1 MATDLK
7 SIDQELEE
15 LLASSLG
22 VDDDDDLGE
31 DDDDLG
37 EDDDDLGEDDDDLGE
52 DDDDLGEDDDDLGED
67 DDDLGEDDDDLGED
81 DDDLGE
87 DDDDLGEDDDDLG
100 EDDDDLGE
108 DDDDLGEDDDDLGE
122 DDDDLGEDDDDLGED
137 DDDLGE
143 DDDDLG
149 EDDDDLGEDDDDLGE
164 DIDDMLAAD
173 EVGGLDDRIERIQAK
188 IRNTTSPRKRL
199 RLKKRLARLK
209 GRQLKRRLKMKA
221 KIERGGGA
229 GDGEYGLDAEY
240 LDMGNTF
247 GLDAEYLDVGETY
260 GLEDESLGGVEGY
273 LDMIEQYGEDVE
285 SEDAMGIVPL
295 VFPLVG
301 LTGYL
306 LGKGAEKAGAKIRYN
321 RHQLVASLP
330 YLKYKQLRRIAR
342 NPFRKRWV
350 RSLALAEMRRRRIR
364 RMAGRP
370 VIIRMIP
377 AGGMVTVTRQVP
389 MARIV
394 QFSTR
399 YPKGI
404 IGRRRP
410 TLRPRGMQIRPRN
423 VVYTTPAQQA
433 AMPQFTNADRRA
445 AERGLPRPVL
455 PVAPRIRSAPVKMP
469 VRPAPRPKLPK
480 VPRKAPSVLAIEAE
494 LARSLRAARNNAAKI
509 SAYSTALSKLYAERA
524 RTPQAERR
532 FLEMDITRFEAA
544 LSRLR
549 GSRNVDLLTALGADG
564 AKPTLGDAMLA
575 NPFTTLLVGA
585 AVFGV
590 GALVGK
596 ERIVDATLSV
606 TEKVTG
612 AAHGAVTS
620 ARTRRS

>member
-1 MATDLK
+1 
-7 SIDQELEE
+7 
-15 LLASSLG
+15 
-22 VDDDDDLGE
+22 
-31 DDDDLG
+31 
-37 EDDDDLGEDDDDLGE
+37 
-52 DDDDLGEDDDDLGED
+52 
-67 DDDLGEDDDDLGED
+67 
-81 DDDLGE
+81 
-87 DDDDLGEDDDDLG
+87 
-100 EDDDDLGE
+100 
-108 DDDDLGEDDDDLGE
+108 
-122 DDDDLGEDDDDLGED
+122 
-137 DDDLGE
+137 
-143 DDDDLG
+143 
-149 EDDDDLGEDDDDLGE
+149 
-164 DIDDMLAAD
+164 MLA
-173 EVGGLDDRIERIQAK
+173 GLPERIERLEAK
-188 IRNTTSPRKRL
+188 IEMASGRKRF

-209 GRQLKRRLKMKA
+209 ARMMRRRLKAEAKA
-221 KIERGGGA
+221 ERYGYAVPLAVIEKSMREREA
-229 GDGEYGLDAEY
+229 RDAQARREAKRRY
-240 LDMGNTF
+240 EAEMSKVSMSRKPKRNLLSAFIDTGTSY

-260 GLEDESLGGVEGY
+260 GLEEDDSLGVEGY

-306 LGKGAEKAGAKIRYN
+306 VGKGAEKAAAKIRYN
-321 RHQLVASLP
+321 RHQLVAAMP
-330 YLKYKQLRRIAR
+330 YLRYKQLRRIAK

-350 RSLALAEMRRRRIR
+350 RDLALAEMRRRRIR
-364 RMAGRP
+364 RLAGRP
-370 VIIRMIP
+370 VIIRTVP
-377 AGGMVTVTRQVP
+377 AGGMITVTRQVP
-389 MARIV
+389 MTRIV
-394 QFSTR
+394 QFTTR

-404 IGRRRP
+404 IVRRRP

-469 VRPAPRPKLPK
+469 VRPAPRPKVSLPK
-480 VPRKAPSVLAIEAE
+480 VPRKAPSVRAIEAE
-494 LARSLRAARNNAAKI
+494 LARALRAAKNNAGKI
-509 SAYSTALSKLYAERA
+509 SAYSMALSKLYAERA

-532 FLEMDITRFEAA
+532 FLEADITRFESA

-549 GSRNVDLLTALGADG
+549 GSRNVDLLAALGAD
-564 AKPTLGDAMLA
+564 APKPTLGDAMLA

-620 ARTRRS
+620 ARRRR

>member
-1 MATDLK
+1 MLTNGQFGNNPTK
-7 SIDQELEE
+7 FCV
-15 LLASSLG
+15 LLGA
-22 VDDDDDLGE
+22 
-31 DDDDLG
+31 
-37 EDDDDLGEDDDDLGE
+37 
-52 DDDDLGEDDDDLGED
+52 
-67 DDDLGEDDDDLGED
+67 
-81 DDDLGE
+81 
-87 DDDDLGEDDDDLG
+87 
-100 EDDDDLGE
+100 
-108 DDDDLGEDDDDLGE
+108 
-122 DDDDLGEDDDDLGED
+122 
-137 DDDLGE
+137 
-143 DDDDLG
+143 
-149 EDDDDLGEDDDDLGE
+149 
-164 DIDDMLAAD
+164 
-173 EVGGLDDRIERIQAK
+173 
-188 IRNTTSPRKRL
+188 
-199 RLKKRLARLK
+199 
-209 GRQLKRRLKMKA
+209 GRQCLTQKA
-221 KIERGGGA
+221 TALFIR
-229 GDGEYGLDAEY
+229 
-240 LDMGNTF
+240 F
-247 GLDAEYLDVGETY
+247 
-260 GLEDESLGGVEGY
+260 EDSLGVEGY

-285 SEDAMGIVPL
+285 SDESMGVVPL

-330 YLKYKQLRRIAR
+330 YLKYKQLRRIAK

-350 RSLALAEMRRRRIR
+350 RDLALAEMRRRRIR

-370 VIIRMIP
+370 VVIRMIP

-404 IGRRRP
+404 IRRRG
-410 TLRPRGMQIRPRN
+410 LQIRPRGMQIRPRN

-469 VRPAPRPKLPK
+469 VRPAPRPKVSLPK
-480 VPRKAPSVLAIEAE
+480 VPRKAPSVRAIEAE
-494 LARSLRAARNNAAKI
+494 LARALRAAKNNAAKI

-549 GSRNVDLLTALGADG
+549 GSRNVDLLTALGAEG
-564 AKPTLGDAMLA
+564 TKPTLGDAMLA

-620 ARTRRS
+620 ARRRR

>member
-1 MATDLK
+1 M
-7 SIDQELEE
+7 
-15 LLASSLG
+15 
-22 VDDDDDLGE
+22 
-31 DDDDLG
+31 
-37 EDDDDLGEDDDDLGE
+37 
-52 DDDDLGEDDDDLGED
+52 
-67 DDDLGEDDDDLGED
+67 
-81 DDDLGE
+81 
-87 DDDDLGEDDDDLG
+87 
-100 EDDDDLGE
+100 
-108 DDDDLGEDDDDLGE
+108 
-122 DDDDLGEDDDDLGED
+122 
-137 DDDLGE
+137 
-143 DDDDLG
+143 
-149 EDDDDLGEDDDDLGE
+149 
-164 DIDDMLAAD
+164 
-173 EVGGLDDRIERIQAK
+173 
-188 IRNTTSPRKRL
+188 
-199 RLKKRLARLK
+199 
-209 GRQLKRRLKMKA
+209 
-221 KIERGGGA
+221 
-229 GDGEYGLDAEY
+229 GDTY
-240 LDMGNTF
+240 

-260 GLEDESLGGVEGY
+260 GLEDDSLGVEGY

-285 SEDAMGIVPL
+285 SDESMGVVPL

-330 YLKYKQLRRIAR
+330 YLKYKQLRRIAK

-350 RSLALAEMRRRRIR
+350 RDLALAEMRRRRIR

-370 VIIRMIP
+370 VVIRMIP

-389 MARIV
+389 MSRIV
-394 QFSTR
+394 QFTTR

-404 IGRRRP
+404 IRRRNI
-410 TLRPRGMQIRPRN
+410 IRPRN

-469 VRPAPRPKLPK
+469 VRPAPRPKVSLPK
-480 VPRKAPSVLAIEAE
+480 VPRKAPSVRAIEAE
-494 LARSLRAARNNAAKI
+494 LARALRAANNNAAKI
-509 SAYSTALSKLYAERA
+509 SAYSMALSKLYAERA

-532 FLEMDITRFEAA
+532 FLEADISRYEAM

-549 GSRNVDLLTALGADG
+549 GSRNVDLLAALGAEG
-564 AKPTLGDAMLA
+564 AKPELGDAMIA
-575 NPFTTLLVGA
+575 NPFKTLLIGA

-596 ERIVDATLSV
+596 ERIVDAALSV

-620 ARTRRS
+620 ARRRR